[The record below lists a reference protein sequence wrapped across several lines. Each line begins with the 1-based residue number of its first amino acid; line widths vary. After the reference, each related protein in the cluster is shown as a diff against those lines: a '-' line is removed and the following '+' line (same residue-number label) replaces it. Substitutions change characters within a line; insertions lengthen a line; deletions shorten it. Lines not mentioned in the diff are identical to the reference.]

1 MVIGTPMRR
10 SIATLVVA
18 ALVLVF
24 VLTLEASPAAG
35 ASRKACRVKNASTGQ
50 TYTRLQQA
58 VDAAESGQALIVKG
72 TCVGATEFRKDLV
85 IKGVKTRRWGKPIL
99 DGARKTRLLYVRRVA
114 TVTVMNLTIQHG
126 RANLAYGHGV
136 GGGIANFGTL
146 TLRNVIVRDNFAA
159 NDGSGI
165 YNQGVLT
172 LAGRTSIRDNRGITG
187 ITSVGYSWWSGLST
201 AAEGRSPS
209 ITMDDASSVSGHK
222 HSGVF
227 VEGGTLT
234 MNDSSSIF
242 GNKATAG
249 GGVNVYYGR
258 LVMNDASSI
267 HDNRANETGGGVF
280 GGTLTMNDASSIH
293 DNRAVAADGTL
304 GQGGGVWIYSGTNP
318 VGVTC
323 GPDGNVHGNMPDDCY
338 FE

>member
-1 MVIGTPMRR
+1 M
-10 SIATLVVA
+10 
-18 ALVLVF
+18 
-24 VLTLEASPAAG
+24 
-35 ASRKACRVKNASTGQ
+35 
-50 TYTRLQQA
+50 
-58 VDAAESGQALIVKG
+58 
-72 TCVGATEFRKDLV
+72 
-85 IKGVKTRRWGKPIL
+85 
-99 DGARKTRLLYVRRVA
+99 
-114 TVTVMNLTIQHG
+114 TVMNLTIQHG

-304 GQGGGVWIYSGTNP
+304 GQGGGVWIYSGDESRRRHLWP
-318 VGVTC
+318 RRKRPRQHARRLLLRVTVRGEARPASADRVTPRPLATAAPAPPGSVLPAAAGC
-323 GPDGNVHGNMPDDCY
+323 ARPPRC
-338 FE
+338 